1 MANLMNRKE
10 NLKSIPEE
18 QFSKYDVADHLTSR
32 VEIAAYLKAA
42 KEENDPSLL
51 AAVMEDIRQIET
63 VQHASKTRI
72 LP

>member
-1 MANLMNRKE
+1 MNQKG
-10 NLKSIPEE
+10 NLKGVPEE

-32 VEIAAYLKAA
+32 VEIAAYLEAA
-42 KEENDPSLL
+42 KEENDPSIL

>member
-1 MANLMNRKE
+1 MNQKE
-10 NLKSIPEE
+10 NLKSVPEE

-32 VEIAAYLKAA
+32 VEIAAYLEAA

>member
-1 MANLMNRKE
+1 MNQKG
-10 NLKSIPEE
+10 NLKGVPEE
-18 QFSKYDVADHLTSR
+18 QFSKYDVADHLTRS
-32 VEIAAYLKAA
+32 VEIAAYLEAA

>member
-1 MANLMNRKE
+1 MANLMNQKE

-32 VEIAAYLKAA
+32 VEIAAYLEAA

-51 AAVMEDIRQIET
+51 AAVMEEIHRLEARQNKGY
-63 VQHASKTRI
+63 Q
-72 LP
+72 

>member
-1 MANLMNRKE
+1 MANLINQKE

-32 VEIAAYLKAA
+32 VEIAAYLEAA

>member
-1 MANLMNRKE
+1 MNQKE

-32 VEIAAYLKAA
+32 VEIAAYLEAA

-51 AAVMEDIRQIET
+51 AAVMEDIHRIETRQIKGYN
-63 VQHASKTRI
+63 Q
-72 LP
+72 

>member
-1 MANLMNRKE
+1 MSQKTNLIATGK
-10 NLKSIPEE
+10 E
-18 QFSKYDVADHLTSR
+18 QFSQYHVAEYLTNSTDV
-32 VEIAAYLKAA
+32 AAYLKAA
-42 KEENDPSLL
+42 KEENDPALL

>member
-1 MANLMNRKE
+1 
-10 NLKSIPEE
+10 
-18 QFSKYDVADHLTSR
+18 LTSR
-32 VEIAAYLKAA
+32 VEIAAYLEAA

>member
-1 MANLMNRKE
+1 MYQKE

-32 VEIAAYLKAA
+32 VEIAAYLEAA

-51 AAVMEDIRQIET
+51 AAVMEDIHQIKARQCKGDS
-63 VQHASKTRI
+63 Q
-72 LP
+72 

>member
-1 MANLMNRKE
+1 MNQKG
-10 NLKSIPEE
+10 NLKGIPEE

-32 VEIAAYLKAA
+32 VEIAAYLEAA

>member
-1 MANLMNRKE
+1 MANLMNQKG

-32 VEIAAYLKAA
+32 VEIAAYLEAA

-51 AAVMEDIRQIET
+51 AAVMEDIPRLEARQ
-63 VQHASKTRI
+63 SKGDSQ
-72 LP
+72 